1 MNTGAINF
9 RGSLAGRQLRLAVRA
24 AGAPSALVPR
34 VREELASLDRQLA
47 LAQVATMDEKVSA
60 AVAPQRF
67 STQVIAVFAA
77 GALLLVS
84 IGLYG
89 LLGFVVS
96 ERTREIGVRLA
107 LGAEPRLVRRLVV
120 RHGLRLVGAGVA
132 AGLVASLGV
141 TRWLSSL
148 LFETQSYDALT
159 FVTVPLVL
167 TAVAILA
174 CLIPAHRA
182 SRVDPLVALRGD

>member
-1 MNTGAINF
+1 
-9 RGSLAGRQLRLAVRA
+9 
-24 AGAPSALVPR
+24 
-34 VREELASLDRQLA
+34 
-47 LAQVATMDEKVSA
+47 MDQRMRD

-67 STQVIAVFAA
+67 STQVIAVFAG

-89 LLGFVVS
+89 LLAFVAS

-107 LGAEPRLVRRLVV
+107 LGAEPRLVRRLMLT
-120 RHGLRLVGAGVA
+120 HGLRLVGAGALVGFVLSLA
-132 AGLVASLGV
+132 A

-148 LFETQSYDALT
+148 LYETRTDDPIT
-159 FVTVPLVL
+159 FVTVPIVL
-167 TAVAILA
+167 AGVAIIA
-174 CLIPAHRA
+174 CVVPAYRA